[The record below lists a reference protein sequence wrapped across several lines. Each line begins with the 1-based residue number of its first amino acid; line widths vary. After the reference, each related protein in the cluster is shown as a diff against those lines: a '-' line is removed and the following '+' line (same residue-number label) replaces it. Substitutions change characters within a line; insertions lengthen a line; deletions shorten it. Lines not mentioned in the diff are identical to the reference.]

1 MRRKGYPIHRP
12 LEVENKR
19 KQLYPVMKK
28 ARDNGHFTRMVR
40 DKLYIVNNLYT
51 PQNDVT
57 EGTHVKE
64 VAVEDQLYTPQNTL
78 RIDRSVSVHESF
90 LPQMSIIKKT

>member
-1 MRRKGYPIHRP
+1 MELNQQSP

-28 ARDNGHFTRMVR
+28 ARDNGHFIRMVR
-40 DKLYIVNNLYT
+40 DKLYIDNNLYT

-57 EGTHVKE
+57 EVTNVTE
-64 VAVEDQLYTPQNTL
+64 VAVEDQLSTPQNPL
-78 RIDRSVSVHESF
+78 RIDKPVNVHGSV
-90 LPQMSIIKKT
+90 LPQISIIRKT